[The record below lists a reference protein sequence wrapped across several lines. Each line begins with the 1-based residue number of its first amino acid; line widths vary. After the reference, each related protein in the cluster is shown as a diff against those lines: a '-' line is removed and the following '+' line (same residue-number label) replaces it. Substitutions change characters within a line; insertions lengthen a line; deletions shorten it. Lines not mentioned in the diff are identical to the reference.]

1 MERSDTMIK
10 LTLCPSD
17 HSKPADFT
25 SLTGDVFDI
34 ISEYL
39 PDSRVPPRFTLVNSQ
54 VLSKYAKYKKENFA
68 IQNEILVD

>member
-1 MERSDTMIK
+1 MERSETIIK
-10 LTLCPSD
+10 LTLGPDHPHPS
-17 HSKPADFT
+17 SFT
-25 SLTGDVFDI
+25 SLTGDVYDI

-39 PDSRVPPRFTLVNSQ
+39 PDTGVPPHFTLVNSQ